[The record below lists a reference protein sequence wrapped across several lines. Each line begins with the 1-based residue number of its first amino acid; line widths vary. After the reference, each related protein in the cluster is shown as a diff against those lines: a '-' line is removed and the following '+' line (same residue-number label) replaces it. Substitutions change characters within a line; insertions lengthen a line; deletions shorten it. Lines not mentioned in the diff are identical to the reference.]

1 TAIGDW
7 PTHQR
12 FRLSGAGRV
21 AASQEQVR
29 EHVDFYLQHPEAD
42 SAERR
47 KFIADE
53 CTFTDGSAGKLTGEY
68 LLTLTNK
75 SIKKIHDD

>member
-1 TAIGDW
+1 
-7 PTHQR
+7 
-12 FRLSGAGRV
+12 
-21 AASQEQVR
+21 
-29 EHVDFYLQHPEAD
+29 VDFYLQHPEAD